1 MCYAINPLNL
11 IRKAYCAHILVVR
24 VVQHRTSE
32 LSLYLQTSSCYF
44 SKTNS
49 HQTKV
54 EYPCVIS
61 QTAHQQVCA
70 VCHFRPVSRPKFH
83 IIQNYYWLCAL
94 CDALVNISND

>member
-1 MCYAINPLNL
+1 MCYVINPLNL
-11 IRKAYCAHILVVR
+11 IRKSYCAHILVVR
-24 VVQHRTSE
+24 DVQHRTSE
-32 LSLYLQTSSCYF
+32 LSLFTNEQFYF

-61 QTAHQQVCA
+61 QKAHQQVCA
-70 VCHFRPVSRPKFH
+70 VYHFRPVSRPKFH

-94 CDALVNISND
+94 GDALVNIGND